1 MTVLSGEYFDGTSS
15 RPTPVTLTLLPPDRL
30 RLSSASWQREQPLT
44 TLRLEQRAGQAP
56 ALLHA
61 PDGSVVEVWDDGS
74 LARWMGSQRW
84 GRWRRLLAQA
94 ESRPSAA
101 LAVIGLAIGAV
112 TLALVQGL
120 PALSGLGARA
130 VPEAWERSLGEQ
142 VLAELDGP
150 LLQPSRL
157 SAQRQ
162 RQLQQLMA
170 DLRPQ
175 LPVPIQRLELR
186 AADQIGANAMALPGG
201 ILVLTDPMVEAA
213 SADELRG
220 VLAHEAG
227 HVLHRHGL
235 QSLLRQQSLN
245 WMLLMAIG
253 RPSNLQLLSE
263 SLVTTAYSREFERE
277 ADREAVT
284 VLRRLG
290 IPPQRLFDLLHR
302 LETAKGGRR
311 PGWLESHPNSTER
324 RRSALGPGS

>member
-30 RLSSASWQREQPLT
+30 RLSSADWQRDQPRT
-44 TLRLEQRAGQAP
+44 TLRLEPRPGHARS
-56 ALLHA
+56 LLHIA
-61 PDGSVVEVWDDGS
+61 DGSVVEVWDDGS
-74 LARWMGSQRW
+74 LARWLGPQR
-84 GRWRRLLAQA
+84 GGLWRRWLAQTEA
-94 ESRPSAA
+94 RSPAA
-101 LAVIGLAIGAV
+101 LLLIGLAIGGVA
-112 TLALVQGL
+112 LALAQGL
-120 PALSGLGARA
+120 PALSWLGARL
-130 VPEAWERSLGEQ
+130 VPEAWDRSLGEQ

-201 ILVLTDPMVEAA
+201 ILVLTDPMAEAA

-220 VLAHEAG
+220 ILAHEAG

-235 QSLLRQQSLN
+235 QSLMRQQSLN

-253 RPSNLQLLSE
+253 RPSNLQLLSKNLI
-263 SLVTTAYSREFERE
+263 STAYSREFERE
-277 ADREAVT
+277 ADREAVR
-284 VLRRLG
+284 VLRRLA

-302 LETAKGGRR
+302 LETTKGGRL
-311 PGWLESHPNSTER
+311 PGWLQSHPNSVDR

>member
-30 RLSSASWQREQPLT
+30 RLSSADWQRDQPRT
-44 TLRLEQRAGQAP
+44 TLRLEPRPGQARS
-56 ALLHA
+56 LLHIA
-61 PDGSVVEVWDDGS
+61 DGSVVEVWDDGS
-74 LARWMGSQRW
+74 LARWLGPQRG
-84 GRWRRLLAQA
+84 GRWRRWLAQTEA
-94 ESRPSAA
+94 RSPAA
-101 LAVIGLAIGAV
+101 LLLIGLAIGGV
-112 TLALVQGL
+112 TLALTQGL
-120 PALSGLGARA
+120 PALSWLGARL
-130 VPEAWERSLGEQ
+130 VPEAWDRNLGEQ

-170 DLRPQ
+170 NLRPR

-235 QSLLRQQSLN
+235 QTLIRQQSLT

-253 RPSNLQLLSE
+253 RPSNLQLLSKNLI
-263 SLVTTAYSREFERE
+263 STAYSREFERE
-277 ADREAVT
+277 ADREAVR
-284 VLRRLG
+284 VLRRLA

-302 LETAKGGRR
+302 LETTKGGRL
-311 PGWLESHPNSTER
+311 PGWLQSHPNSADR